1 MIKYIFISK
10 KNRKKNYS
18 EVPPQK
24 ALKKLSTFEIK
35 WKFCVSG
42 RIKYVTHLERGNGQF
57 PEKKRK
63 SRLLME
69 SNSSLYGDTFCSV
82 YS

>member
-10 KNRKKNYS
+10 KQKKNYS
-18 EVPPQK
+18 EVPTQK
-24 ALKKLSTFEIK
+24 ALKKLNTFELK

-57 PEKKRK
+57 PEKKK
-63 SRLLME
+63 KKVD
-69 SNSSLYGDTFCSV
+69 Y
-82 YS
+82 

>member
-1 MIKYIFISK
+1 M
-10 KNRKKNYS
+10 
-18 EVPPQK
+18 PTQK

-57 PEKKRK
+57 PEKKK
-63 SRLLME
+63 KK
-69 SNSSLYGDTFCSV
+69 
-82 YS
+82 